1 MAPVRMSDGARE
13 ERLRRLAASSR
24 GLSSAGGTRNAVP
37 RSVSMET
44 PQARYLERRRRDE
57 IADRE
62 RRGRTP
68 VLSRR
73 DPGGTPVMTR
83 EQYRGL
89 MSRGGSGDVD
99 AVLDAEETQQAAK
112 GGDEDRFAMSRNF
125 LAQDKVPGSIF
136 GIRIVA
142 DEKDYTPEDLEFF
155 RKHPEAG
162 GYYDLGG
169 EESPEEAPAQATKGG
184 ETFDTPIPEELRPDY
199 DAWYAQLPKNL
210 QYTGDYDLQGAWL
223 EKLGRP
229 KRYEASQ
236 NGHLDDY
243 GKKPNHITFS
253 TGSKWHDPKV
263 PERTGG
269 EWRQAKDG
277 SWDFYPGTGNQASD
291 DELEAY
297 FGKYEKGNRVHRRE
311 VRRGKYPGIANNP
324 GNVEKHERR
333 TDKTLFDGEIGGGRR
348 PRRFAN
354 FDDPVKGLHAMAA
367 VLARRANDLE
377 RAGKPFTIGNYVPS
391 YAPAS
396 ENDVEGYIGN
406 MVRYSGLGRDTALDR
421 WNVDD
426 MAKLLRTA
434 VRFESGKPHSDWFT
448 DEEYRAAAERL
459 QEGAAD

>member
-1 MAPVRMSDGARE
+1 M
-13 ERLRRLAASSR
+13 
-24 GLSSAGGTRNAVP
+24 
-37 RSVSMET
+37 
-44 PQARYLERRRRDE
+44 
-57 IADRE
+57 
-62 RRGRTP
+62 
-68 VLSRR
+68 
-73 DPGGTPVMTR
+73 
-83 EQYRGL
+83 
-89 MSRGGSGDVD
+89 
-99 AVLDAEETQQAAK
+99 
-112 GGDEDRFAMSRNF
+112 
-125 LAQDKVPGSIF
+125 
-136 GIRIVA
+136 
-142 DEKDYTPEDLEFF
+142 
-155 RKHPEAG
+155 
-162 GYYDLGG
+162 
-169 EESPEEAPAQATKGG
+169 
-184 ETFDTPIPEELRPDY
+184 
-199 DAWYAQLPKNL
+199 
-210 QYTGDYDLQGAWL
+210 
-223 EKLGRP
+223 
-229 KRYEASQ
+229 
-236 NGHLDDY
+236 
-243 GKKPNHITFS
+243 
-253 TGSKWHDPKV
+253 
-263 PERTGG
+263 PERAGG
-269 EWRQAKDG
+269 EWKQAEDG

-311 VRRGKYPGIANNP
+311 VRRGRYPGIANNP

-333 TDKTLFDGEIGGGRR
+333 SDKTLFDGEIGGGRR

-354 FDDPVKGLHAMAA
+354 FDDPVKGLYAMAA